1 MYRKGEQVK
10 TQDFLRKQVKHAKAE
25 YDDIFFKD
33 FATYI
38 DITEHAFYNWLHGY
52 YNLSN
57 SKIIK
62 LQEILIDLL
71 DIDLD

>member
-1 MYRKGEQVK
+1 MN

-25 YDDIFFKD
+25 YDDIYLKD

-52 YNLSN
+52 YDLSDCKFN
-57 SKIIK
+57 KLHSII
-62 LQEILIDLL
+62 IDLL
-71 DIDLD
+71 GLDE

>member
-1 MYRKGEQVK
+1 MN

-25 YDDIFFKD
+25 YDDIYLKD

-52 YNLSN
+52 YDLSDHKFN
-57 SKIIK
+57 KLHSII
-62 LQEILIDLL
+62 IDLL
-71 DIDLD
+71 GLDE

>member
-1 MYRKGEQVK
+1 MQEERKTMN

-25 YDDIFFKD
+25 YDDIYLKD

-52 YNLSN
+52 YDLSSGN
-57 SKIIK
+57 AMK
-62 LQEILIDLL
+62 LHDVVIDLID
-71 DIDLD
+71 